1 MKTQT
6 SFIKPLAIAMALAAL
21 LVATPVQ
28 AAPETEKSLY
38 ERLGGVF
45 AIAAVALDLLVG
57 YGALI
62 SFGHAAF
69 IGLGAYAVAILAAH
83 GVNEALIS
91 LPASTPVSSTIC
103 SVRRKPR

>member
-38 ERLGGVF
+38 ERLGGK
-45 AIAAVALDLLVG
+45 
-57 YGALI
+57 
-62 SFGHAAF
+62 
-69 IGLGAYAVAILAAH
+69 LATGSEHLSEQTA
-83 GVNEALIS
+83 
-91 LPASTPVSSTIC
+91 
-103 SVRRKPR
+103 